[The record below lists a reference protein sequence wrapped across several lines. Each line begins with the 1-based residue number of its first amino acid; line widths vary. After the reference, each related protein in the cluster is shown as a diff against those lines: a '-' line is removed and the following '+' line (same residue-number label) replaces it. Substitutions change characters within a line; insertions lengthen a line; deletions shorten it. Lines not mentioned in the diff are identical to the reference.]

1 MVVRTM
7 STSVNEERTCTTDT
21 LTAVVVERNRTAAL
35 ASPLDSNRVCTFSDK
50 LLVENV
56 KHLKERSVLF
66 DAGNLVGLEMTLF
79 LGVLLTPYLKIEIH
93 TRLVFIISGFNL
105 NEFVFERLLVILRL
119 CILALVFPS

>member
-1 MVVRTM
+1 MKREHAPQIPSRQSWSKETG
-7 STSVNEERTCTTDT
+7 
-21 LTAVVVERNRTAAL
+21 
-35 ASPLDSNRVCTFSDK
+35 PL
-50 LLVENV
+50 
-56 KHLKERSVLF
+56 LF